1 MDPLKE
7 LTPIV
12 VTIALDIL
20 AVAALITLVR
30 TFIGPR
36 KSDRIVGV
44 NMIGTQA
51 ICLIVCLVVRL
62 HENWLVDIAIIYAMF
77 SFLAVTVLTKMD
89 IGVYQQW
96 RVDQKKGREREVRSG
111 RKPIVEPDLP
121 KRRKSK

>member
-12 VTIALDIL
+12 VTIAMEIL
-20 AVAALITLVR
+20 AVAALVTLVR

-36 KSDRIVGV
+36 KADRVVGV
-44 NMIGTQA
+44 NMIGTQS
-51 ICLIVCLVVRL
+51 ICLIVCLVIRL
-62 HENWLVDIAIIYAMF
+62 HEDWLVDIAIIYAMF

-89 IGVYQQW
+89 IGEYRKW
-96 RVDQKKGREREVRSG
+96 REDQRKGREREVRAG
-111 RKPIVEPDLP
+111 HKPIVEPELP